1 MEEEVYTK
9 QQPKFFEAVRRGWEK
24 LEANAPPHNEKKIN
38 QQEKQINNK
47 KYSMFAA
54 NGYIKMSIRAS

>member
-1 MEEEVYTK
+1 LGE
-9 QQPKFFEAVRRGWEK
+9 VRRGWEK
-24 LEANAPPHNEKKIN
+24 LEANAPPHHNEKKIN